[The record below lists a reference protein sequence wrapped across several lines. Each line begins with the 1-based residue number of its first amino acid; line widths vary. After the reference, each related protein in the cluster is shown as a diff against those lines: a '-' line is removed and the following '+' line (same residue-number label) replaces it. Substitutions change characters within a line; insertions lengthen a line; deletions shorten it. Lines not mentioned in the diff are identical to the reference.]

1 MRPEL
6 TLKGISQAV
15 EGLERR
21 EDMGAQSGDSG
32 RPLGHCESSPHVA
45 STPVLL
51 GKMLAR

>member
-32 RPLGHCESSPHVA
+32 RQLGRCDLSPHVA